1 MRWLWR
7 LFIVFVFLLLVQNV
21 FVPQPKAFISLPEG
35 ENWAR
40 KLQGEMRQWQKLSQ
54 DLPASIEVEVR
65 RLWKDFQPNGEG
77 KEV

>member
-7 LFIVFVFLLLVQNV
+7 LFVLFVFVVLVQNL
-21 FVPQPKAFISLPEG
+21 FVPQPKVFISLPEE
-35 ENWAR
+35 ENWVSKIR
-40 KLQGEMRQWQKLSQ
+40 GEMRQWQKLSQ

-65 RLWKDFQPNGEG
+65 RLWKDYRPNGEG